1 MRYELAKTKNVRNF
15 YAVMGDLL
23 NRPFGVEGMGVL
35 WGEPGEGK
43 TTVVAHATNQMNG
56 ICIRARRSWTMMSL
70 LENIVTELNGV
81 PAGRRSKMEDWIERR
96 LMENKEQRIIFVD
109 EADYIFHSTD
119 MLDVLRDIYDQT
131 GTPIVLIG
139 MEQIARRIQENGR
152 LARRITS
159 WVEFKGI
166 DLEDARIVAEAL
178 CEVRVSDDLIAH
190 LHREAKANIGRIVVG
205 LSRIER
211 VGLASG
217 TKTVTLAD
225 WKDRPLFF
233 DQPNFRKR
241 KGL

>member
-1 MRYELAKTKNVRNF
+1 MKYELAKTKNVRNF

-23 NRPFGVEGMGVL
+23 NRPCGVEGMGIL

-43 TTVVAHATNQMNG
+43 STVVAHAANQMNG
-56 ICIRARRSWTMMSL
+56 ICIRARRSWTMTSL
-70 LENIVTELNGV
+70 LESIVTELNGV
-81 PAGRRSKMEDWIERR
+81 PAKRRSKMEEWIERR

-109 EADYIFHSTD
+109 EADYLFNSTD

-131 GTPIVLIG
+131 GTPVVLIG
-139 MEQIARRIQENGR
+139 MELIARRIQENGR
-152 LARRITS
+152 FARRITS

-166 DLEDARIVAEAL
+166 DLEDARIVADTL
-178 CEVRVSDDLIAH
+178 CEVSVSDDLIAH

-205 LSRIER
+205 LSRVER
-211 VGLASG
+211 AGLASG
-217 TKTVTLAD
+217 LETVSLAD